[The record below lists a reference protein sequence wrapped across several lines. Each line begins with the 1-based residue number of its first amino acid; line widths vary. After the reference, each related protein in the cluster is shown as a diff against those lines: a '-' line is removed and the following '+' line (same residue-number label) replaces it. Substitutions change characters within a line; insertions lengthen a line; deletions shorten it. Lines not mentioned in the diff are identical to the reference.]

1 MRGLLSAVCAV
12 LVLVG
17 CGGPAA
23 REDAAAVEV
32 RDAWVKA
39 AETGMTAAF
48 AQLRNSADREVRVV
62 SAATTAAARVELHE
76 VVGESAPRMQP
87 KAGGFVLPAGGAT
100 ELNPGG
106 DHLML
111 MELTGPLP
119 PGSDVEI
126 TLTFGDGST
135 LPMTAQVR
143 EFAGAGEQYDGGH
156 HG

>member
-1 MRGLLSAVCAV
+1 MRGLLCAVCAA

-23 REDAAAVEV
+23 REDAAAVEI
-32 RDAWVKA
+32 RNAWVKT

-48 AQLRNSADREVRVV
+48 AQLRNSADHEVRVV
-62 SAATTAAARVELHE
+62 SAATSAAARVELHE
-76 VVGESAPRMQP
+76 VVGGSAPRMQP
-87 KAGGFVLPAGGAT
+87 KTGGFVLPASSAT
-100 ELNPGG
+100 ELAPGG

-111 MELTGPLP
+111 MDLTGPLT

-135 LPMTAQVR
+135 RPMTAQVR
-143 EFAGAGEQYDGGH
+143 EFAGAEERYDDGP